1 MRMYS
6 DNAVQAADLETVK
19 AQALLAVETI
29 DMKQDRQ
36 LADLRKMLIG
46 SFVVNL
52 LVSAVLAVQLFDL
65 AAAFK

>member
-1 MRMYS
+1 MYS

-19 AQALLAVETI
+19 AQALLAVETV

-52 LVSAVLAVQLFDL
+52 LVSAALAIQLFDL
-65 AAAFK
+65 AAVLK

>member
-1 MRMYS
+1 MYS

-19 AQALLAVETI
+19 AQALLAVETV

>member
-1 MRMYS
+1 MYS

-65 AAAFK
+65 VAAFK

>member
-65 AAAFK
+65 VAAFK